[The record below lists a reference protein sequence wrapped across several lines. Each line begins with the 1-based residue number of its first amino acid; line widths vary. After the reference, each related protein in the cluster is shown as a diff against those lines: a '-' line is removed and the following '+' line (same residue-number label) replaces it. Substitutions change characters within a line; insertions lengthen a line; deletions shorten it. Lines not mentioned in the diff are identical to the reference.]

1 MIELITNLLDFFI
14 HLDRYL
20 NIIIQNYGLW
30 TYSILF
36 LVIFA
41 ETGFVVTPF
50 LPGDSLLFAVGA
62 LAASGSLNV
71 NWLFIFLGAAAV
83 LGNIINYQIGRFI
96 GPKIFLKENIR
107 FLNKEYLEKTHRF
120 YEKHGGK
127 VIIISRFVPILRTF
141 APFVAGIGKMAYQR
155 FLIYNLIGGVS
166 WVGVFIFGGY
176 YFGNI
181 PLVKQ
186 NFALVILAIILIS
199 ILPTIL
205 HLFRG
210 RDSQKT

>member
-1 MIELITNLLDFFI
+1 MIDFFI

-20 NIIIQNYGLW
+20 NIIIQSYGLW
-30 TYSILF
+30 AYSILF

-50 LPGDSLLFAVGA
+50 LPGDSVLFAVGA

-71 NWLFIFLGAAAV
+71 NWLFIFLSIAAV

-127 VIIISRFVPILRTF
+127 VIIFSRFIPILRTF
-141 APFVAGIGKMAYQR
+141 APFVAGIGKMTYQR
-155 FLIYNLIGGVS
+155 FLTYSLIGGIS
-166 WVGVFIFGGY
+166 WVGVFVFGGY

-186 NFALVILAIILIS
+186 NFTLVILAIILIS

-205 HLFRG
+205 HFFRG

>member
-1 MIELITNLLDFFI
+1 MLELI
-14 HLDRYL
+14 L
-20 NIIIQNYGLW
+20 NIIQNYGAW
-30 TYSILF
+30 AYSILF
-36 LVIFA
+36 LIIFA

-50 LPGDSLLFAVGA
+50 LPGDSLVFAVGA

-71 NWLFIFLGAAAV
+71 SWLFILLGAAAV
-83 LGNIINYQIGRFI
+83 LGNVINYQIGRFI

-107 FLNKEYLEKTHRF
+107 FLNKEYLERTHQF

-141 APFVAGIGKMAYQR
+141 APFVAGVGKMTYQR
-155 FLIYNLIGGVS
+155 FLIYNLIGGIS
-166 WVGVFIFGGY
+166 WIGLFLFGGF

-186 NFALVILAIILIS
+186 NFSLVILAIILIS
-199 ILPTIL
+199 ILPAVL
-205 HLFRG
+205 HSFRR
-210 RDSQKT
+210 RDSQKI

>member
-1 MIELITNLLDFFI
+1 MLELI
-14 HLDRYL
+14 L
-20 NIIIQNYGLW
+20 NIIQNYGAW
-30 TYSILF
+30 AYSILF
-36 LVIFA
+36 LIIFA

-50 LPGDSLLFAVGA
+50 LPGDSLVFAVGA

-71 NWLFIFLGAAAV
+71 SWLFILLGAAAV
-83 LGNIINYQIGRFI
+83 LGNVINYQIGRFI

-107 FLNKEYLEKTHRF
+107 FLNKEYLERTHQF

-141 APFVAGIGKMAYQR
+141 APFVAGVGKMTYQR
-155 FLIYNLIGGVS
+155 FLIYNLIGGIS
-166 WVGVFIFGGY
+166 WIGLFLFGGF

-186 NFALVILAIILIS
+186 NFSLVILAIILIS
-199 ILPTIL
+199 ILPAVL
-205 HLFRG
+205 HAFRR
-210 RDSQKT
+210 RDSQKI